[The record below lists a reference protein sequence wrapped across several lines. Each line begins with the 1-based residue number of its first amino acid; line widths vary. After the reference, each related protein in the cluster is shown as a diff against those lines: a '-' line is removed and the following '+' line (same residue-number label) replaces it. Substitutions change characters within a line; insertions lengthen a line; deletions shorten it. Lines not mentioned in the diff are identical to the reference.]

1 MSKALLKFYFIG
13 INLLA
18 VGMVFVGHMLGG
30 LLQQEVA
37 YLCTTIASAS
47 TVYAYLLNQNT
58 WGVEVGKEVGL
69 TFLGLVTFWF
79 LMFVVLILWRATDL
93 FSVGLDREKLSY
105 YFGSLEAFRVF
116 FLATMMPKIFPEKT

>member
-18 VGMVFVGHMLGG
+18 VGMVFLGHVLGG

-37 YLCTTIASAS
+37 YLCTTIASTS

-58 WGVEVGKEVGL
+58 WGGVVGKEVGL

-79 LMFVVLILWRATDL
+79 FVFFVLILWRATDL
-93 FSVGLDREKLSY
+93 FPGALGREKMSY

-116 FLATMMPKIFPEKT
+116 VLTTMMPKIFPNQS